1 MVQIEFNNNQMITI
15 IQANLG
21 DLFKDVINKYLGKT
35 LISPKNISFVANGSI
50 INPDLI
56 VEKQMNNLDKENKTM
71 KVIVNA
77 MKEDDDKVVI
87 KSKEII
93 CPECHEPCRIKF
105 ENYKIKLY
113 DCINGHENENINL
126 IDFNRTQKV
135 DLSKIICDKCKENN
149 KGNSFE
155 NEFYFC
161 LNCKQ
166 NLCPICKYKHEKEDN
181 KNHNIIK
188 YEQKFSICQKHN
200 DSFNEYC
207 QDCKINLCYSCIEE
221 HKSHKTISF
230 RSLIPNINE
239 IKGRISEIKTNIES
253 FNSEINLIIK
263 KLTELMKAME
273 IYYDIN
279 IDLLNNY
286 TYKNRNYEILQN
298 INEISIENQIF
309 GLLKDINKNR
319 NFTSKIFSLVDIY
332 NKIISH
338 KDELEK
344 LGLNQENL
352 NINEKIPIITTQD
365 ENILNQMKRCVCKIN
380 KGIGIFA
387 KFSYKNEINTFLIT
401 NENITDEKQINVE
414 LYNKNKKA
422 IIINDGRNI
431 YKEKNI
437 NLIEIKEDEDK
448 INDFM
453 EIDNN
458 IMNNNNKIYNYK
470 NIYILEH
477 NNDIILSYDNKTEY
491 NNKFSIII
499 LIDNNKLIG
508 IKNDESILLI
518 DIINK
523 YINNKIREQN
533 DIKKQYNDINNNNIN
548 NINLNSMIIKYNIN
562 KKDNA
567 NY

>member
-35 LISPKNISFVANGSI
+35 LISPNNISFVANGSI

-113 DCINGHENENINL
+113 DCINGHENESINL
-126 IDFNRTQKV
+126 IDFNSSQKV

-188 YEQKFSICQKHN
+188 YEQKFSICPKHN

-309 GLLKDINKNR
+309 GLLKEFNKNR
-319 NFTSKIFSLVDIY
+319 NFTSKIFSLLDIY
-332 NKIISH
+332 NRIISH

-352 NINEKIPIITTQD
+352 NTNEKIPLIATQD
-365 ENILNQMKRCVCKIN
+365 GNILNQLKKYVCKIN

-401 NENITDEKQINVE
+401 NENITDENQINVE

-431 YKEKNI
+431 YKE
-437 NLIEIKEDEDK
+437 
-448 INDFM
+448 
-453 EIDNN
+453 
-458 IMNNNNKIYNYK
+458 
-470 NIYILEH
+470 
-477 NNDIILSYDNKTEY
+477 
-491 NNKFSIII
+491 
-499 LIDNNKLIG
+499 
-508 IKNDESILLI
+508 
-518 DIINK
+518 
-523 YINNKIREQN
+523 
-533 DIKKQYNDINNNNIN
+533 
-548 NINLNSMIIKYNIN
+548 
-562 KKDNA
+562 
-567 NY
+567 